1 MRTAEEEPLQPLLS
15 GRAQKKKQ
23 KFKAKKAQKKALVK
37 EQKKR
42 EGERK
47 RKEWEGRV
55 AGLSEEERE
64 KLIGLRNGS
73 RKERMAKKL
82 EERESKVKRLNES
95 KTHGQNIVVDLEFAS
110 LMTPSE
116 INSLVHQIP
125 QRCTIKFRS
134 CIGCF
139 RNSLNPRTDQ
149 GENVRLTSFAKFQ
162 IMIIAD
168 DDMQILNCYAM
179 NGRCSSPG
187 HLWLTGC
194 HGEMEIQ
201 LQRLPG
207 FNKWIIEREN
217 RPYIEAFQDRKKRL
231 VYLTTDSENILEE
244 LDPRKIYIVGGLVE
258 RNRWKGITMKKAK
271 EQGIKTA
278 KLPIGNYM
286 KMSGSKVLTVNQV
299 IEILLKFL
307 ETRDWKTSFF
317 KVIPQRKRCEADS
330 EKNRGDSNREDN
342 EEAADQVKRKK
353 KRVESAD

>member
-1 MRTAEEEPLQPLLS
+1 MRTTEEEEPLQPLLS

-64 KLIGLRNGS
+64 KLIGSRNGS

-82 EERESKVKRLNES
+82 EERESKVKRLNDA
-95 KTHGQNIVVDLEFAS
+95 KTHGQNIVVDLEFVS

-116 INSLVHQIP
+116 INSLVH
-125 QRCTIKFRS
+125 
-134 CIGCF
+134 
-139 RNSLNPRTDQ
+139 
-149 GENVRLTSFAKFQ
+149 
-162 IMIIAD
+162 
-168 DDMQILNCYAM
+168 QILNCYAM

-207 FNKWIIEREN
+207 FNKWIIEKEN

-258 RNRWKGITMKKAK
+258 RNRWKGITKKKAK

-330 EKNRGDSNREDN
+330 EKNQGDSNGEDN
-342 EEAADQVKRKK
+342 EVAADQVKRKK